1 MPQPPLS
8 SLRQTALNAAEKR
21 AQLGSLLPSGP
32 KRLGGDRSIMVDLS
46 PIQAAAMAAER
57 RLQDDLWCGS
67 QSSGNGEKG
76 SEILEEFVDME
87 QSMGNVKISGGP
99 NAKVSDPI
107 SRKRSRESHVNLE
120 SNIVELDASTT
131 TSERM
136 LNHDGRTWKSCKSY
150 NTLVSQSNCN
160 SGSGFVELSSASS
173 SASVCNNEATHS
185 PEEPAMWDC
194 EACTF
199 LNHVSVLN
207 YDNSLFKHISIL
219 ISLFRYIMKMSAVR
233 FLFLM
238 LCSASVNSLKGKRI

>member
-1 MPQPPLS
+1 MISGVALS
-8 SLRQTALNAAEKR
+8 
-21 AQLGSLLPSGP
+21 
-32 KRLGGDRSIMVDLS
+32 
-46 PIQAAAMAAER
+46 
-57 RLQDDLWCGS
+57 LQGM
-67 QSSGNGEKG
+67 GKKAP
-76 SEILEEFVDME
+76 EILEEFVDME

-199 LNHVSVLN
+199 LNHPLIPICEVCSTPRPKDPSTKSKIWTCKFCTLENCMKLDKCSVCDQWRYSRGSPVSTRTPYL
-207 YDNSLFKHISIL
+207 
-219 ISLFRYIMKMSAVR
+219 
-233 FLFLM
+233 
-238 LCSASVNSLKGKRI
+238 GT